1 MKVIVTGASQGIG
14 HGVAQVLPEAGHAV
28 GLLARSDKP
37 LQKLAEDIR
46 AQNGTAHVATCNLRD
61 PQETTHAINALIE
74 KLEGLDALINNAGVV
89 IRKDIFDLTPEEWET
104 MVQTNI
110 NGLFYATRA
119 VLPTLRAQGTGHIIN
134 ISSISG
140 KLPLRG
146 GSAYAATKFAV
157 TGFSQSLF
165 LELRDRGIKV
175 TTIYPGSVDSKSHRH
190 DPNQDHTWKV
200 TPREVGEACRAALET
215 RSENCL
221 SDIEIRPA
229 RRPQTG

>member
-14 HGVAQVLPEAGHAV
+14 HGIAQVLAEAGHAV
-28 GLLARSDKP
+28 GLLARSDKL
-37 LQKLAEDIR
+37 LQNLAEDIR
-46 AQNGTAHVATCNLRD
+46 AQDGTAHVATCDLRD
-61 PQETTHAINALIE
+61 PEETTRAINSLME
-74 KLEGLDALINNAGVV
+74 QLQGLDALINNAGVV
-89 IRKDIFDLTPEEWET
+89 IRKNIFDLTPEEWET

-119 VLPTLRAQGTGHIIN
+119 VLPTLRAQGAGHIIN

-140 KLPLRG
+140 KLPLPG

-165 LELRDRGIKV
+165 LELRDHGIKV
-175 TTIYPGSVDSKSHRH
+175 TTVYPGSVDSNSHRH

-215 RSENCL
+215 RSENCF
-221 SDIEIRPA
+221 SDIGIRPA
-229 RRPQTG
+229 RRPQAG